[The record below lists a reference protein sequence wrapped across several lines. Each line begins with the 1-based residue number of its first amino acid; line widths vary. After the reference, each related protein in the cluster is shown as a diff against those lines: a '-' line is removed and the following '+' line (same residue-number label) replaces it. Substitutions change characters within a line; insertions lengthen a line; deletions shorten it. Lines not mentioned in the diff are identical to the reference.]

1 MTRRYLSAS
10 DMRDMLARQQGLCAS
25 PECMSEGPFEADHST
40 CVALGNDAKPD
51 QLLCVPC
58 HRKKTF
64 GLRGDISNIAKVKRL
79 NGTTSSQY
87 SRREKAGGS
96 RIKGRGIMQWR
107 AFDGSIRSK
116 GQ

>member
-1 MTRRYLSAS
+1 MSAGRKYASAS
-10 DMRDMLARQQGLCAS
+10 DLRAMLERQHGLCAT
-25 PECMSEGPFEADHST
+25 PDCMSEGPFEADHST
-40 CVALGNDAKPD
+40 VNAWQPGKPD

-58 HRKKTF
+58 HALKTK
-64 GLRGDISNIAKVKRL
+64 RDIKAIAKVKRL